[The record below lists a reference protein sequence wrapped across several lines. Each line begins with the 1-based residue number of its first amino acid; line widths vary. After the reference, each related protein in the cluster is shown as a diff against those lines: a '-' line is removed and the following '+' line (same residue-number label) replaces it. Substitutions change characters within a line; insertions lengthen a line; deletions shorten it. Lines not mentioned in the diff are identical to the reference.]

1 MHRSHKN
8 QRELPHYQ
16 KRRRNELVAPVW
28 ALVEK
33 VVGSLKGSYRYRCF
47 GYYGL
52 GRNAMQMWFKRMVYN
67 LRKAVNASGLLG
79 LKPHGGG
86 NAAGTGSHKEAKG
99 MTKTPLAGAK
109 SPFPSR
115 KLHAEGPAKVIQ
127 GFSVGEGEEIS
138 RGLSPQMGINMPTPK
153 EAINLN
159 LKS

>member
-16 KRRRNELVAPVW
+16 KRRRNELVAPMR

-33 VVGSLKGSYRYRCF
+33 VFGSLKGSY
-47 GYYGL
+47 GYGCVGYCGL

-67 LRKAVNASGLLG
+67 LRKAVNTSGLLG

-86 NAAGTGSHKEAKG
+86 NAAGTGSPKEAKG

-109 SPFPSR
+109 SPLPLPETSR
-115 KLHAEGPAKVIQ
+115 RGPRQ
-127 GFSVGEGEEIS
+127 SYS
-138 RGLSPQMGINMPTPK
+138 RVSSGRGRRNI
-153 EAINLN
+153 
-159 LKS
+159 